1 MMTRVF
7 GGAICFLSFVVL
19 LVNTFLYLNSSAHF
33 DYNSGVKTMAQAG
46 VFYPFF
52 VGFIT
57 MTIGVILVNDRVLE
71 FEDHH

>member
-1 MMTRVF
+1 MTRVF

-19 LVNTFLYLNSSAHF
+19 TVNTFLFLNSSAHF
-33 DYNSGVKTMAQAG
+33 DYNAGTKTMAQAG

-57 MTIGVILVNDRVLE
+57 LTLGIILVNDKVIE
-71 FEDHH
+71 ADPHH

>member
-19 LVNTFLYLNSSAHF
+19 LTNTFLFLNSSAHF
-33 DYNSGVKTMAQAG
+33 DYNTGTQSLAQAG

-52 VGFIT
+52 VAIST
-57 MTIGVILVNDRVLE
+57 MILGVLLIKDRVLE
-71 FEDHH
+71 SDHH